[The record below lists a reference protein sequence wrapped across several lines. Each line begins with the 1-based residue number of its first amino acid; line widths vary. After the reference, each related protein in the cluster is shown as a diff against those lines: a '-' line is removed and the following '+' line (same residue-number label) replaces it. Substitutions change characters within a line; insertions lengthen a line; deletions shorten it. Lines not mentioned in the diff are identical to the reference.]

1 MVSKDLVII
10 GSGGAGISAS
20 IYALRYRMDH
30 VIIGELP
37 GGTLTTA
44 NLVENYP
51 GYKSIL
57 GPDLVQKYIEHH
69 EYLGGKITIDR
80 VSTIER
86 EGDDFLVTTG
96 AEVYKTKTVI
106 YTLGSSHKHLG
117 APGEELFEGKGV
129 SYCATCDGYFFRD
142 KTIAIVGGGD
152 SAATGALVLANLA
165 KKTYMIVRKNYLK
178 AEPIWVEQL
187 TANPNVTIIYETNVT
202 EIKGTNKVEEI
213 ILDKP
218 YEGSNSLKLDG
229 VFIEIGLNP
238 NSQLAQTVGVQ
249 VDEGGYVKVGEDM
262 TTNIPGFYAAG
273 DVTTGSARFMQLV
286 TASSEGVI
294 ATYSAYKYLNSK
306 GALKHETSPM
316 S

>member
-1 MVSKDLVII
+1 MIQKDLVII
-10 GSGGAGISAS
+10 GSGGAGIAAS

-30 VIIGELP
+30 VMIGDLA

-57 GPDLVQKYIEHH
+57 GPDLVQKYVEHL

-80 VSTIER
+80 VSKIER
-86 EGDDFLVTTG
+86 EGSDFIVTTG

-117 APGEELFEGKGV
+117 APGEEQFEGRGV
-129 SYCATCDGYFFRD
+129 SYCATCDGFFFRD
-142 KTIAIVGGGD
+142 KTIAVIGGGD

-165 KKTYMIVRKNYLK
+165 KKTYMIVRKDYLK

-187 TANPNVTIIYETNVT
+187 TANPNVTIIYNTNVT
-202 EIKGTNKVEEI
+202 EIKGTTKVEEVL
-213 ILDKP
+213 LDKP

-229 VFIEIGLNP
+229 VFIEIGLTP
-238 NSQLAQTVGVQ
+238 NAQLAQTVGVE
-249 VDEGGYVKVGEDM
+249 VDEGGYIKVGENM
-262 TTNIPGFYAAG
+262 ATNIPGFYAAG
-273 DVTTGSARFMQLV
+273 DVTTGSAKFMQLV

-294 ATYSAYKYLNSK
+294 ATYSVYKYLNSQGK
-306 GALKHETSPM
+306 LAHDMSPM
-316 S
+316 K